1 MNKSNKPY
9 SRIIQLPAEHFS
21 AFWCELTAI
30 DRKMFISQVTNSGNN
45 YRIRAKLKE
54 EEVLFLKLKFPID
67 VKMTRRNRGF
77 SKKFQ

>member
-1 MNKSNKPY
+1 MTTSNKPY
-9 SRIIQLPAEHFS
+9 SRIIQIPAEHYLQFMN
-21 AFWCELTAI
+21 ALVAI
-30 DRKMFISQVTNSGNN
+30 NRKEFISQIKGDGKG

-54 EEVLFLKLKFPID
+54 EEVILLKLKFPID